1 MWTALSKNQQETQ
14 RGNHHIGVKF
24 QLPQLLEC
32 LLRNPSFLKATYRKS
47 LKYMKGIKIMRRWAV
62 KEKQ

>member
-1 MWTALSKNQQETQ
+1 MMWTALSKNQQETQ

-24 QLPQLLEC
+24 QLPQLLEG

-47 LKYMKGIKIMRRWAV
+47 LKYMKGIKIM
-62 KEKQ
+62 